1 MIISYHASQAVNLSN
16 AMKKTLE
23 TATKDFEAKLEL
35 ENMEMRPVTITHH
48 PSPLV
53 CEGIEGS
60 ETCQSFIIY
69 PYILWD
75 PLTYYHLFK
84 SNPLFCPLCLT
95 NGLLQTPISRTGKW
109 FDSRMARLTPRVL
122 FGTHTPVLLVSGLY
136 RCPHGHEISAC
147 HPYILDKLKD
157 VTDIPFL
164 LTHKNGFMLELA
176 TLVED
181 LVDAGLSFDQIE
193 KLVETQ
199 YRATYDH
206 FSKQF
211 WLNLELL
218 KPKGIKFEKDKH
230 FFPAFSSENFPRPG
244 NDILIDIFVKRFL
257 INEQLYLKAMNSLSA
272 SAMSCDHTFKS
283 ACNIG
288 YKRFDDGKWI
298 KQYSSVFCVINERGE
313 IISWQFT
320 KSEGFDEIKHLFLD
334 LKERFRDSSP
344 KIICIDNCCKW
355 RTIFGNIF
363 PDSAIKLDLFHA
375 VQRFVKTLKKKNSVH
390 RDVASDFGKVFRQP
404 HDLGD
409 IRKMPTPN
417 KDTLLANLQNFIKKW
432 ENHKYKG
439 ANVLNGDCLKAI
451 SKIRSH
457 ILKNCLSDIPV
468 QCSTSVNE
476 RLHKEMKKLLSK
488 NRMGTQLA
496 YAKFT
501 RYFFKHNQLRGGHD
515 SIHSLRS
522 KKCKNI
528 FQGNTN
534 DNNPLNFH
542 FGIRSDER
550 ESQGIPPLNSGP
562 YTIDQLTPLVV
573 DDLSKRIDM
582 AKSNHESQND
592 FSSQP
597 DHSYFDPGKTVRESF
612 DILQHSLSIFKIIL
626 LLKSLWSTKDVNILK
641 IPFLFQS
648 IETSLSS
655 ETKNPDPQAMNAK
668 ERLENLATSFGFTV
682 VQITGD
688 GNCFFRAVAFQL
700 LQILLTSSCPESL
713 RVHIRSLGFNE
724 QIDVE
729 DLASKLRELVVDEW
743 QENSQEYIPF
753 FENMDMQLES
763 ERFRNSGEF
772 AGQLGDALPLTMTN
786 ILRIPIFI
794 LTTVHNM
801 PFVPVIPRRNIDNH
815 QVIFLSY
822 NQEGPGHY
830 DALTSFNLPESS
842 ENTMKAKAFEGEGGN
857 YKLLI

>member
-1 MIISYHASQAVNLSN
+1 MNLSN

-23 TATKDFEAKLEL
+23 TAIKDFEMKLEL
-35 ENMEMRPVTITHH
+35 ENMEMSPVTITHH

-53 CEGIEGS
+53 CEGIDGS
-60 ETCQSFIIY
+60 ETCQSYITY

-75 PLTYYHLFK
+75 PLTQYHLFK
-84 SNPLFCPLCLT
+84 LDPLFCPLCLM
-95 NGLLQTPISRTGKW
+95 QIPISRTRKW
-109 FDSRMARLTPRVL
+109 FDGRMARLNPRVL

-136 RCPHGHEISAC
+136 RCPNGHEISAC
-147 HPYILDKLKD
+147 HPSILDKLKD

-176 TLVED
+176 ILVED

-193 KLVETQ
+193 KLVEAQ

-211 WLNLELL
+211 WINLELL
-218 KPKGIKFEKDKH
+218 KPEGIAFEKDKH
-230 FFPAFSSENFPRPG
+230 FYPAFSSENFPRPS

-257 INEQLYLKAMNSLSA
+257 INERLYLEAMNSLSA
-272 SAMSCDHTFKS
+272 NVMSCGHTFKS

-288 YKRFDDGKWI
+288 YKRSDDGKWI

-355 RTIFGNIF
+355 RTLFENIF

-439 ANVLNGDCLKAI
+439 ASVLHGDCLKAI
-451 SKIRSH
+451 SRIRSH

-501 RYFFKHNQLRGGHD
+501 RHFFKHNQLRGGRD
-515 SIHSLRS
+515 SIHSLRT
-522 KKCKNI
+522 KECKNT
-528 FQGNTN
+528 FQGKTN
-534 DNNPLNFH
+534 DNNRLNVH

-550 ESQGIPPLNSGP
+550 ESQGMRPLNSGP
-562 YTIDQLTPLVV
+562 YTIDQLTPLVL
-573 DDLSKRIDM
+573 DDLLKHIDM

-592 FSSQP
+592 FPSQL
-597 DHSYFDPGKTVRESF
+597 DHTYFDPGKTVRESF
-612 DILQHSLSIFKIIL
+612 DILQHAISIFKIIL
-626 LLKSLWSTKDVNILK
+626 LLKSLWSTKDVNVLK
-641 IPFLFQS
+641 IPFLFQNV
-648 IETSLSS
+648 ETSLSS
-655 ETKNPDPQAMNAK
+655 GTINPDAQAMNAE
-668 ERLENLATSFGFTV
+668 ERLANLATSFGFTV

-794 LTTVHNM
+794 LITVHNM
-801 PFVPVIPRRNIDNH
+801 PFLPVIPRRNIDNY

-830 DALTSFNLPESS
+830 DALTSSNLPESS
-842 ENTMKAKAFEGEGGN
+842 ENTMKAKFFENEGGN
-857 YKLLI
+857 YKHFINTLFNFIQFIRH